1 MRGRWVARLT
11 VWMIGLA
18 ALWAAGAGCA
28 EQPYYSEY
36 AFQPQPAVVQVFQRG
51 DTKSPV
57 ATVLASVIGIHR
69 GDADHGRP
77 PTIDLRLRFE
87 NNGQAP
93 ITFDPSTLDLVTGT
107 LFPFSRPRVNPP
119 MPIDLPPGQ
128 RAEVTASFPF
138 PPNTS
143 PENLNLNN
151 LRLRW
156 MVRVNNFSVPQT
168 ALFERAGGAYAPAPP
183 PPGYNSDVAY

>member
-11 VWMIGLA
+11 VWTIGLA
-18 ALWAAGAGCA
+18 ALLLAGAGCA

-36 AFQPQPAVVQVFQRG
+36 TFNPQPAVVQVFQRG
-51 DTKSPV
+51 DTKTPV

-69 GDADHGRP
+69 GDPDRGRP
-77 PTIDLRLRFE
+77 PTIDIRLRFE
-87 NNGQAP
+87 NNGPAP
-93 ITFDPSTLDLVTGT
+93 INFDPTTLDLVTGT
-107 LFPFSRPRVNPP
+107 LFPFSRPQVSPP

-138 PPNTS
+138 PPNTA
-143 PENLNLNN
+143 PDNLNMTN

-156 MVRVNNFSVPQT
+156 TVRVNNFAVAQT
-168 ALFERAGGAYAPAPP
+168 ALFERSGSAYATAPG
-183 PPGYNSDVAY
+183 GYNSNSDVAF